1 MTLRM
6 DVNADPPRLPR
17 KRFGDIFFG
26 CWGLAV
32 MLNIAGEILGWNR
45 EDVLYWL
52 VIGPLVVGSVG
63 AGIAWL
69 ALVARDVLR
78 SPGQVWDEARTGILV
93 CVGLVALGFGV
104 LAVKMLLA

>member
-1 MTLRM
+1 MTFRM
-6 DVNADPPRLPR
+6 DVDGDPPRFTR
-17 KRFGDIFFG
+17 KWFGDIFLA

-32 MLNIAGEILGWNR
+32 MLNIAVEILGWNR
-45 EDVLYWL
+45 DGVLYWL
-52 VIGPLVVGSVG
+52 VIGPLVVGSVW
-63 AGIAWL
+63 AGIPWL

-78 SPGQVWDEARTGILV
+78 SPGQVWDEARTAILV